1 MQPILKMG
9 RMGRIYLAYR
19 RRQAALHHL
28 PLRLWIETA
37 SCCNLR
43 CIMCPNKDVAAAD
56 KGLMP
61 LELFQR
67 IIDQAR
73 HFALDINLHH
83 RGEPLMNPALF
94 DMIRYANAAKLKVRF
109 HTNGALLDEVKARRL
124 LEAGPALVSF
134 SFDGFTKET
143 YERVR
148 VGATFEKTRN
158 NILRFVALRRELGLK
173 KPYVVIEKIRFR
185 NQATENNP
193 SAVQALRRQFLEA
206 GVDEIIEK
214 EEYVWAEPARPP
226 ASPVAKPLRA
236 GSVAGGPTAPEVAK
250 KRTCTVC
257 TFPWYAMVICADG
270 TVTPCPQDFHAVLKL
285 GNARETSLKEIW
297 NGPAYRQL
305 RRQFATDIE
314 SLTICRKCD
323 RLRRKTVGGVP
334 LQYLATFLTDQLLS
348 YGRLRKWLGTH
359 ERN

>member
-1 MQPILKMG
+1 MKPILKMG

-19 RRQAALHHL
+19 RRQAALHYL

-43 CIMCPNKDVAAAD
+43 CVMCPNKDVAAAN

-61 LELFQR
+61 LALFQK

-94 DMIRYANAAKLKVRF
+94 DMIRYANAARLKVRF
-109 HTNGALLDEVKARRL
+109 HTNGALLDEVKAHRL
-124 LEAGPALVSF
+124 LEAGPDLVSF
-134 SFDGFTKET
+134 SFDGFTRET
-143 YERVR
+143 YEQVR
-148 VGATFEKTRN
+148 VGATFEKTRD
-158 NILRFVALRRELGLK
+158 NILRLVALRRELLLK

-185 NQATENNP
+185 NQAAEGDTV
-193 SAVQALRRQFLEA
+193 AVQALRQRFLEA

-214 EEYVWAEPARPP
+214 EEYVWAEPA
-226 ASPVAKPLRA
+226 
-236 GSVAGGPTAPEVAK
+236 APEVAK

-285 GNARETSLKEIW
+285 GNARETPLKEIW

-323 RLRRKTVGGVP
+323 RLRRKTIGGVP
-334 LQYLATFLTDQLLS
+334 LQYMATFLTDQLLS

>member
-1 MQPILKMG
+1 
-9 RMGRIYLAYR
+9 MGRIYLAYR
-19 RRQAALHHL
+19 RRQAALNYL

-43 CIMCPNKDVAAAD
+43 CVMCPNKDVAAAD
-56 KGLMP
+56 KGLMS
-61 LELFQR
+61 LELFQK

-73 HFALDINLHH
+73 DFALDVNLHH

-94 DMIRYANAAKLKVRF
+94 DMIRYANAAGLKVRF
-109 HTNGALLDEVKARRL
+109 HTNGTLLDEVKARRL
-124 LEAGPALVSF
+124 LEAGPNLVSF

-148 VGATFEKTRN
+148 VGAAFEKTRD
-158 NILRFVALRRELGLK
+158 NILRLVALRRELRLK

-185 NQATENNP
+185 NRAAAGNP
-193 SAVQALRRQFLEA
+193 AAVQALRRQFLEA

-214 EEYVWAEPARPP
+214 EEYVWAEP
-226 ASPVAKPLRA
+226 
-236 GSVAGGPTAPEVAK
+236 TAPEITK

-297 NGPAYRQL
+297 HGPAYRQL

-334 LQYLATFLTDQLLS
+334 LQYMATFLTDQLLS

>member
-19 RRQAALHHL
+19 RRQAALQHL

-43 CIMCPNKDVAAAD
+43 CVMCPNKDVAAAK
-56 KGLMP
+56 KGLMT
-61 LELFQR
+61 LELFQK

-73 HFALDINLHH
+73 HFALDVNLHH

-94 DMIRYANAAKLKVRF
+94 DMIRYANAARLKVRF
-109 HTNGALLDEVKARRL
+109 HTNGALLDDVKAHRL
-124 LEAGPALVSF
+124 LEAGPDLVSF

-143 YERVR
+143 YERAR
-148 VGATFEKTRN
+148 VGATFEKTRD
-158 NILRFVALRRELGLK
+158 NILRLVTLRREGTRK

-185 NQATENNP
+185 NQAAAGDP
-193 SAVQALRRQFLEA
+193 AAVQALHRQFLEA

-214 EEYVWAEPARPP
+214 EEYVWAEP
-226 ASPVAKPLRA
+226 
-236 GSVAGGPTAPEVAK
+236 GAPEVGGGRSFSA
-250 KRTCTVC
+250 C

-270 TVTPCPQDFHAVLKL
+270 TVTPCPQDFHAVLQL
-285 GNARETSLKEIW
+285 GNAQATSLKEIW

-314 SLTICRKCD
+314 SLTICRTCD
-323 RLRRKTVGGVP
+323 RLHRKTVGGVP
-334 LQYLATFLTDQLLS
+334 LQYMATFLTDQLFS

>member
-1 MQPILKMG
+1 MKPILKLG
-9 RMGRIYLAYR
+9 RMVRVYLAYR
-19 RRQAALHHL
+19 RRQAELHHL

-43 CIMCPNKDVAAAD
+43 CVMCPNKDVAAAN

-61 LELFQR
+61 LELFKK

-73 HFALDINLHH
+73 HFALDVNLHH

-124 LEAGPALVSF
+124 LEAGPNLVSF

-148 VGATFEKTRN
+148 VGATFEKTRD
-158 NILRFVALRRELGLK
+158 NILRFVALRRELGLQ

-185 NQATENNP
+185 NQADAGDP
-193 SAVQALRRQFLEA
+193 AAVQALRRQFLEA

-214 EEYVWAEPARPP
+214 EEYVWAETGTTEG
-226 ASPVAKPLRA
+226 A
-236 GSVAGGPTAPEVAK
+236 GQRSFSA
-250 KRTCTVC
+250 C

-270 TVTPCPQDFHAVLKL
+270 TVTPCPQDFHAVLNL
-285 GNARETSLKEIW
+285 GNARETSLKNIW

-305 RRQFATDIE
+305 RRQFAADIE
-314 SLTICRKCD
+314 SLTICRTCD

-334 LQYLATFLTDQLLS
+334 LQYMTTFLTDQLLS

>member
-1 MQPILKMG
+1 MKPILRLG

-19 RRQAALHHL
+19 RRQAELHHL

-43 CIMCPNKDVAAAD
+43 CVMCPNKDVAASA
-56 KGLMP
+56 KGLMR
-61 LELFQR
+61 LDLFQK

-73 HFALDINLHH
+73 HFALDVNLHH

-94 DMIRYANAAKLKVRF
+94 DMIRYARAAGLKVRF

-124 LEAGPALVSF
+124 LEAAPTLVSF
-134 SFDGFTKET
+134 SFDGFTKES

-148 VGATFEKTRN
+148 VGATFEKTRD
-158 NILRFVALRRELGLK
+158 NILRLVALRREMGLQ
-173 KPYVVIEKIRFR
+173 KPYVVVERIRFR
-185 NQATENNP
+185 KETDGGDPA
-193 SAVQALRRQFLEA
+193 AVQALRRQFMEA

-214 EEYVWAEPARPP
+214 EEYVWAEPD
-226 ASPVAKPLRA
+226 
-236 GSVAGGPTAPEVAK
+236 APEIGG
-250 KRTCTVC
+250 KRSCSVC

-285 GNARETSLKEIW
+285 GNAQETSLREIW

-314 SLTICRKCD
+314 SLSLCRKCD
-323 RLRRKTVGGVP
+323 RLRRKMIGGVP
-334 LQYLATFLTDQLLS
+334 WQYMTTFLTDQLLS

>member
-9 RMGRIYLAYR
+9 RMLRIYLAYR

-43 CIMCPNKDVAAAD
+43 CVMCPNKDVAAAD

-61 LELFQR
+61 LALFQK

-73 HFALDINLHH
+73 HFALDVNLHH

-94 DMIRYANAAKLKVRF
+94 DMIRYAKAARLKVRF
-109 HTNGALLDEVKARRL
+109 HTNGALLDEVKVRRL
-124 LEAGPALVSF
+124 LEAGPDLVSF
-134 SFDGFTKET
+134 SFDGFTRET

-148 VGATFEKTRN
+148 VGAVFEKTRD
-158 NILRFVALRRELGLK
+158 NILRLVALRRKLDLK

-185 NQATENNP
+185 NRDAEGTP
-193 SAVQALRRQFLEA
+193 GAVQALRRQFLDA

-214 EEYVWAEPARPP
+214 EEYVWAEPGPP
-226 ASPVAKPLRA
+226 ARNTALQAPQ
-236 GSVAGGPTAPEVAK
+236 AGGCGME
-250 KRTCTVC
+250 RSYSIC

-270 TVTPCPQDFHAVLKL
+270 TVVPCPQDFHAVMKL
-285 GNARETSLKEIW
+285 GNARETPLEKIW
-297 NGPAYRQL
+297 NGTAYRQL
-305 RRQFATDIE
+305 RAQFAADIE
-314 SLTICRKCD
+314 ALTLCRQCD
-323 RLRRKTVGGVP
+323 RLRRKTIGGVP
-334 LQYLATFLTDQLLS
+334 LQYMAAFLTDQLLS
-348 YGRLRKWLGTH
+348 YGPLRKWLGTH

>member
-9 RMGRIYLAYR
+9 RLGRIYLAYR

-43 CIMCPNKDVAAAD
+43 CVMCPNKDVAAAD

-61 LELFQR
+61 LELFQK

-73 HFALDINLHH
+73 HFALDVNLHH

-94 DMIRYANAAKLKVRF
+94 DMIRYANAARLKVRF
-109 HTNGALLDEVKARRL
+109 HTNGTLLDEVKARRL
-124 LEAGPALVSF
+124 LEAGPDLVSF
-134 SFDGFTKET
+134 SFDGFTKAT

-148 VGATFEKTRN
+148 VGATFEKTRD
-158 NILRFVALRRELGLK
+158 NILRLVALRREGARK

-185 NQATENNP
+185 NRSAESAP
-193 SAVQALRRQFLEA
+193 AVAGDPAAVQALRRQFLKA

-214 EEYVWAEPARPP
+214 EEYVWAEPA
-226 ASPVAKPLRA
+226 AS
-236 GSVAGGPTAPEVAK
+236 EVGDG
-250 KRTCTVC
+250 RSFSVC

-285 GNARETSLKEIW
+285 GNAQEASLKEIW

-323 RLRRKTVGGVP
+323 RLQRKTACGVP
-334 LQYLATFLTDQLLS
+334 LQYMATFLTDQLLS

>member
-19 RRQAALHHL
+19 RRQATLSHL

-43 CIMCPNKDVAAAD
+43 CVMCPNKDVAATA

-61 LELFQR
+61 LELFKK

-73 HFALDINLHH
+73 HFALDVNLHH

-94 DMIRYANAAKLKVRF
+94 DMIRYANAARLKVRF

-124 LEAGPALVSF
+124 LEAGPDLVSF

-148 VGATFEKTRN
+148 VGATFEKTRD
-158 NILRFVALRRELGLK
+158 NILRLVALRRKLGLK

-185 NQATENNP
+185 TRDAGGDP
-193 SAVQALRRQFLEA
+193 AAVQALCRQFLEA

-214 EEYVWAEPARPP
+214 EEYVWAAPA
-226 ASPVAKPLRA
+226 
-236 GSVAGGPTAPEVAK
+236 APEVGGE
-250 KRTCTVC
+250 RSFSVC

-285 GNARETSLKEIW
+285 GNAWETSLNEIW

-305 RRQFATDIE
+305 RAQFAMDIE
-314 SLTICRKCD
+314 SLTICRTCD

-334 LQYLATFLTDQLLS
+334 LQYMATFLTDQLLS

>member
-1 MQPILKMG
+1 MQPIFKMG
-9 RMGRIYLAYR
+9 RMGRIYMAYR
-19 RRQAALHHL
+19 RRQETLHHL

-43 CIMCPNKDVAAAD
+43 CVMCPNKDVATNA
-56 KGLMP
+56 KGLMR
-61 LELFQR
+61 LELFQK
-67 IIDQAR
+67 IIDQVR

-83 RGEPLMNPALF
+83 RGEPLMNPAFF
-94 DMIRYANAAKLKVRF
+94 DMISYAKAAGLKVRF
-109 HTNGALLDEVKARRL
+109 HTNGTLLDEVKAHRL
-124 LEAGPALVSF
+124 LEAGPDLVSF
-134 SFDGFTKET
+134 SFDGFTRET

-148 VGATFEKTRN
+148 VGAAFEKTRD
-158 NILRFVALRRELGLK
+158 NILRFVALRRKETIK
-173 KPYVVIEKIRFR
+173 KPYVVIEKIIFR
-185 NQATENNP
+185 NRAAEGDPAT
-193 SAVQALRRQFLEA
+193 VQALHRQFMDA
-206 GVDEIIEK
+206 GVNEIIEK
-214 EEYVWAEPARPP
+214 EEYVWA
-226 ASPVAKPLRA
+226 
-236 GSVAGGPTAPEVAK
+236 GPTAPEVAK
-250 KRTCTVC
+250 KRSLTVC

-285 GNARETSLKEIW
+285 GNARETSLREIW

-305 RRQFATDIE
+305 RRQFGTDIE
-314 SLTICRKCD
+314 SLTLCRKCD

>member
-1 MQPILKMG
+1 MHPILKMG
-9 RMGRIYLAYR
+9 RLSRIYLAYR
-19 RRQAALHHL
+19 RRQETLRQM

-43 CIMCPNKDVAAAD
+43 CVMCPNKDVAAAA

-61 LELFQR
+61 LKLFQK

-73 HFALDINLHH
+73 LFNPDVNLHH
-83 RGEPLMNPALF
+83 RGEPLMNPALG
-94 DMIRYANAAKLKVRF
+94 DMIAYAKAAGLRVRF
-109 HTNGALLDEVKARRL
+109 HTNGTLLDEAKARRL
-124 LEAGPALVSF
+124 LEAGPDLVSF

-148 VGATFEKTRN
+148 LGANFEKTRD
-158 NILRFVALRRELGLK
+158 NILRLAALRRELGLK

-185 NQATENNP
+185 NQSSGSDDDA
-193 SAVQALRRQFLEA
+193 QALHRQFLEA

-214 EEYVWAEPARPP
+214 EEYVWAEPARN
-226 ASPVAKPLRA
+226 AAH
-236 GSVAGGPTAPEVAK
+236 SVAGGAAAPEDAAGQA
-250 KRTCTVC
+250 CTVC

-285 GNARETSLKEIW
+285 GNAQETTLKEIW
-297 NGPAYRQL
+297 NGPGYRQL
-305 RRQFATDIE
+305 RRQFATDIAAL
-314 SLTICRKCD
+314 SLCRKCD

-334 LQYLATFLTDQLLS
+334 WQYMATFLTDQLLS

>member
-1 MQPILKMG
+1 MQPISK
-9 RMGRIYLAYR
+9 MGRIYIAYR

-43 CIMCPNKDVAAAD
+43 CVMCPNKDVAAAD

-61 LELFQR
+61 LELFQK

-73 HFALDINLHH
+73 HFALDVNLHH

-94 DMIRYANAAKLKVRF
+94 DMIRYAKAARLKVRF
-109 HTNGALLDEVKARRL
+109 HTNGALLDEAKARRL
-124 LEAGPALVSF
+124 LEAGPDLVSF
-134 SFDGFTKET
+134 SFDGFTREA

-148 VGATFEKTRN
+148 VGAAFEKTRD
-158 NILRFVALRRELGLK
+158 NILRLVALRRELGLK

-185 NQATENNP
+185 NQAAGNTRAAGNARAAESDP
-193 SAVQALRRQFLEA
+193 AVAGDPTAVQALRRQFLEA
-206 GVDEIIEK
+206 GVNEIIEK
-214 EEYVWAEPARPP
+214 EEYVWAE
-226 ASPVAKPLRA
+226 S
-236 GSVAGGPTAPEVAK
+236 GAPEVAK
-250 KRTCTVC
+250 ERACTVC

-305 RRQFATDIE
+305 RRQFGTDIE
-314 SLTICRKCD
+314 SLTLCRKCD

-334 LQYLATFLTDQLLS
+334 LQYMITFLTDQLLS

>member
-1 MQPILKMG
+1 MQPILRLG

-19 RRQAALHHL
+19 RRQAALHHM
-28 PLRLWIETA
+28 PLRLWVETA

-43 CIMCPNKDVAAAD
+43 CVMCPNKDVAAAD

-61 LELFQR
+61 LELFQK

-73 HFALDINLHH
+73 HFALDVNLHH

-94 DMIRYANAAKLKVRF
+94 DMIRYANAAGLKVRF
-109 HTNGALLDEVKARRL
+109 HTNGALLDEIKARRL

-134 SFDGFTKET
+134 SFDGFTKQT

-148 VGATFEKTRN
+148 VGATFEKTRD
-158 NILRFVALRRELGLK
+158 NILRLVALRRELGLK

-185 NQATENNP
+185 NSSTESDP
-193 SAVQALRRQFLEA
+193 VAVQALRRQFLEA

-214 EEYVWAEPARPP
+214 DEYIWAEPA
-226 ASPVAKPLRA
+226 
-236 GSVAGGPTAPEVAK
+236 APEVGVE
-250 KRTCTVC
+250 RSFSVC

-270 TVTPCPQDFHAVLKL
+270 TVTPCPQDFHTMLKL
-285 GNARETSLKEIW
+285 GNARETPLREIW

-314 SLTICRKCD
+314 SLTLCRKCD

-334 LQYLATFLTDQLLS
+334 LQYMTTFLTDQLLS

>member
-1 MQPILKMG
+1 MQSILKMG
-9 RMGRIYLAYR
+9 RMVRVYLAYR
-19 RRQAALHHL
+19 RRQATLPYL

-43 CIMCPNKDVAAAD
+43 CIMCPNKDVTAAA

-61 LELFQR
+61 LELFQK

-73 HFALDINLHH
+73 HFALDVNLHH

-94 DMIRYANAAKLKVRF
+94 DMIRYAKAAGLKVRF
-109 HTNGALLDEVKARRL
+109 HTNGTLLDEVKARRL
-124 LEAGPALVSF
+124 LEACPDLVSF
-134 SFDGFTKET
+134 SFDGFTRES
-143 YERVR
+143 YEHVR
-148 VGATFEKTRN
+148 VGAAFEKTRD
-158 NILRFVALRRELGLK
+158 NILRLVALRRKLGLN

-185 NQATENNP
+185 NRIIEGDPPEAQT
-193 SAVQALRRQFLEA
+193 LHRQFLDA

-214 EEYVWAEPARPP
+214 EEYAWAEPD
-226 ASPVAKPLRA
+226 
-236 GSVAGGPTAPEVAK
+236 APEVAPPATLERSDCGRGG
-250 KRTCTVC
+250 KRSFSVC

-270 TVTPCPQDFHAVLKL
+270 TVTPCPQDFHAALKL
-285 GNARETSLKEIW
+285 GSARETPLNEIW

-305 RRQFATDIE
+305 RRQFAVDIE

-334 LQYLATFLTDQLLS
+334 LQYMATFLTDQLLS

>member
-1 MQPILKMG
+1 MNPILKMG

-19 RRQAALHHL
+19 RRQAALQHL

-43 CIMCPNKDVAAAD
+43 CVMCPNKDVAAAD
-56 KGLMP
+56 KGLMS
-61 LELFQR
+61 LELFQK

-73 HFALDINLHH
+73 HFALDVNLHH

-124 LEAGPALVSF
+124 LEAGPDLISF

-148 VGATFEKTRN
+148 VGATFEKTRD
-158 NILRFVALRRELGLK
+158 NILRLVALRRELGLK
-173 KPYVVIEKIRFR
+173 QPYVVIEKIRFR
-185 NQATENNP
+185 NQAAEGAP
-193 SAVQALRRQFLEA
+193 AVAGDPTAMQTLHRQFLEA

-214 EEYVWAEPARPP
+214 EEYVWAEPARD
-226 ASPVAKPLRA
+226 AAHSD
-236 GSVAGGPTAPEVAK
+236 AGGSAAPAVAE

-270 TVTPCPQDFHAVLKL
+270 TVTPCPQDFHAVLNL

-314 SLTICRKCD
+314 SLSVCRTCD

-334 LQYLATFLTDQLLS
+334 LQYMATFLTDQLLS

>member
-1 MQPILKMG
+1 MG
-9 RMGRIYLAYR
+9 RMGRMYLAYR
-19 RRQAALHHL
+19 RRQATLQHL

-43 CIMCPNKDVAAAD
+43 CVMCPNKDVAAAD

-61 LELFQR
+61 LALFQK

-73 HFALDINLHH
+73 HFAFDVNLHH

-94 DMIRYANAAKLKVRF
+94 DMIRYANAAGLKVRF

-124 LEAGPALVSF
+124 LEACPDLVSF

-148 VGATFEKTRN
+148 VGATFEKTRD
-158 NILRFVALRRELGLK
+158 NILRLVALRREGARK
-173 KPYVVIEKIRFR
+173 KPYVVIEKIMFR
-185 NQATENNP
+185 NRAAENDS
-193 SAVQALRRQFLEA
+193 SAVQTLHRQFLEA

-214 EEYVWAEPARPP
+214 EEYVWA
-226 ASPVAKPLRA
+226 
-236 GSVAGGPTAPEVAK
+236 GPGAPEVAN

-334 LQYLATFLTDQLLS
+334 LQYMTTFLTDQLLS

>member
-1 MQPILKMG
+1 
-9 RMGRIYLAYR
+9 MGRIYLAYR
-19 RRQAALHHL
+19 RRQAALNYL

-43 CIMCPNKDVAAAD
+43 CVMCPNKDVAAAE
-56 KGLMP
+56 KGLMS
-61 LELFQR
+61 LELFQK

-73 HFALDINLHH
+73 HFALDVNLHH
-83 RGEPLMNPALF
+83 RGEPLMNPAFF
-94 DMIRYANAAKLKVRF
+94 DMIRYANAAGLKVRF
-109 HTNGALLDEVKARRL
+109 HTNGALLDEVKAHRL
-124 LEAGPALVSF
+124 LEAGPNLVSF

-148 VGATFEKTRN
+148 VGATFEKTRD
-158 NILRFVALRRELGLK
+158 NIMRLVALRRELLLK

-185 NQATENNP
+185 NQAAEGDPATGDP
-193 SAVQALRRQFLEA
+193 AAVQALRRRFLEA

-214 EEYVWAEPARPP
+214 EEYVWAEPARN
-226 ASPVAKPLRA
+226 ATH
-236 GSVAGGPTAPEVAK
+236 SVAGGPAAPEVAK

-285 GNARETSLKEIW
+285 GNARETPLKEIW

-314 SLTICRKCD
+314 SLTLCRKCD
-323 RLRRKTVGGVP
+323 RLRRKTIGGVP
-334 LQYLATFLTDQLLS
+334 LQYIATFLTDQLLS

>member
-19 RRQAALHHL
+19 RRQAALKHL

-43 CIMCPNKDVAAAD
+43 CVMCPNKDVAAAD
-56 KGLMP
+56 KGLMS
-61 LELFQR
+61 LELFR
-67 IIDQAR
+67 KIIDQAR
-73 HFALDINLHH
+73 HFALDVNLHH

-94 DMIRYANAAKLKVRF
+94 DMIRYANAAGLKVRF
-109 HTNGALLDEVKARRL
+109 HTNGTLLDEVKARRL
-124 LEAGPALVSF
+124 LEAGPNLVSF

-148 VGATFEKTRN
+148 VGAAFEKTRD
-158 NILRFVALRRELGLK
+158 NILRLVALRRELRLK

-185 NQATENNP
+185 NRAAAGDP
-193 SAVQALRRQFLEA
+193 AAVQALRRQFLEA

-214 EEYVWAEPARPP
+214 EEYVWAEP
-226 ASPVAKPLRA
+226 
-236 GSVAGGPTAPEVAK
+236 TAPEVTK

-297 NGPAYRQL
+297 HGPAYRQL

-334 LQYLATFLTDQLLS
+334 LQYMATFLTDQLLS

>member
-1 MQPILKMG
+1 
-9 RMGRIYLAYR
+9 
-19 RRQAALHHL
+19 
-28 PLRLWIETA
+28 
-37 SCCNLR
+37 
-43 CIMCPNKDVAAAD
+43 VAAAD

-61 LELFQR
+61 LELFQK
-67 IIDQAR
+67 IINQAR
-73 HFALDINLHH
+73 HFAFDINLHH

-94 DMIRYANAAKLKVRF
+94 DMIRYANAARLKVRF
-109 HTNGALLDEVKARRL
+109 HTNGVLLDEVKARHL
-124 LEAGPALVSF
+124 LEAGPTLVSF

-148 VGATFEKTRN
+148 VGATFEKTRD
-158 NILRFVALRRELGLK
+158 NILRLVALRREGARK

-185 NQATENNP
+185 NQNAEGDP
-193 SAVQALRRQFLEA
+193 AAVQALRRQFLEA

-214 EEYVWAEPARPP
+214 KEYVWAEPTHPP
-226 ASPVAKPLRA
+226 ASPVAKPLRTDSDC
-236 GSVAGGPTAPEVAK
+236 GHSGGRSFSA
-250 KRTCTVC
+250 C

-285 GNARETSLKEIW
+285 GNAQETSLKEIW

-323 RLRRKTVGGVP
+323 RLCRKTVGGVP
-334 LQYLATFLTDQLLS
+334 LQYMATFLTDQLLS

>member
-9 RMGRIYLAYR
+9 RMGRVYLAYR
-19 RRQAALHHL
+19 RRQATLHYL

-43 CIMCPNKDVAAAD
+43 CVMCPNKDVAAAD

-61 LELFQR
+61 LALFQK

-94 DMIRYANAAKLKVRF
+94 DMIRYANAARLKVRF

-124 LEAGPALVSF
+124 LEAGPNLVSF
-134 SFDGFTKET
+134 SFDGFTKAT

-148 VGATFEKTRN
+148 VGATFEKTRD
-158 NILRFVALRRELGLK
+158 NILRLVALRREGAKK

-185 NQATENNP
+185 NQDAEGD
-193 SAVQALRRQFLEA
+193 SAAVQALHRQFLEA

-214 EEYVWAEPARPP
+214 EEYVWAEPA
-226 ASPVAKPLRA
+226 
-236 GSVAGGPTAPEVAK
+236 APEVGPPATLEHSDCG
-250 KRTCTVC
+250 RGGGRSFSAC

-270 TVTPCPQDFHAVLKL
+270 TVTPCPQDFHAMLKL

-305 RRQFATDIE
+305 RRQFAADIE

-323 RLRRKTVGGVP
+323 RLQRKTACGVP
-334 LQYLATFLTDQLLS
+334 LQYMATFLTDQLLS

>member
-43 CIMCPNKDVAAAD
+43 CVMCPNKDVAAAD

-61 LELFQR
+61 LELFQK

-73 HFALDINLHH
+73 HFALDVNLHH

-94 DMIRYANAAKLKVRF
+94 DMIRYANAAGLKVRF

-124 LEAGPALVSF
+124 LEAGPNLVSF

-148 VGATFEKTRN
+148 VGATFEKTRG
-158 NILRFVALRRELGLK
+158 NILRLAALRRELGLK

-185 NQATENNP
+185 NQTTESDP
-193 SAVQALRRQFLEA
+193 AAVRALHRQFLEA

-214 EEYVWAEPARPP
+214 EEYVWAEPAHS
-226 ASPVAKPLRA
+226 AMHSIA
-236 GSVAGGPTAPEVAK
+236 GESGAPEAGGE
-250 KRTCTVC
+250 RSFSVC

-314 SLTICRKCD
+314 SLAVCRHCD

-334 LQYLATFLTDQLLS
+334 LQYMATFLTDQLLS